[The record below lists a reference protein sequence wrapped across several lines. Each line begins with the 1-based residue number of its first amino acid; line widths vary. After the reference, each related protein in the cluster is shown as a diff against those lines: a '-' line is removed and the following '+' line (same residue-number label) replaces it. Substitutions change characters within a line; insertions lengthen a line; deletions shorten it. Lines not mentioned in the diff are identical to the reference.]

1 MSRRN
6 RLPKPVSRLVQELE
20 GHLSILRDN
29 YRKMQS
35 DRALVGLVA
44 ATLRVLVCRSS
55 GTEGLLWRLAE
66 RLSVSDEILLNT
78 HGGVDPDL
86 PLAKGLRL
94 CVVPIQRPGSIPPP
108 GFAEK
113 FPIQQESLRDVIKTC
128 EAVFT
133 LGKSLTHE
141 AIIKKIAEQI
151 GTAHSDDGIEPG
163 LATIEEV
170 LFLGRPMYVDI
181 LGLVSELVIE
191 VGERV
196 IASAVSTGDYRR
208 ERFSPLLTLSVHI
221 CLRELPL
228 GKVAVLSVRSH
239 TAALLVE
246 TFLHP
251 QSFVFKVTKD
261 VQNSTELSV
270 PLPQA
275 WAPGDDV
282 AFCLSYDQKARRLW
296 TLGPHVT
303 GDASE
308 DCDLGSVDGLSL
320 CVQQDGVSNHDPY
333 ILIKALTVHTRG
345 FSPEQ
350 VAQLPQMFQKR
361 SSEDPE

>member
-6 RLPKPVSRLVQELE
+6 RLPKPVSRLIQELE

-29 YRKMQS
+29 YRRMRA

-66 RLSVSDEILLNT
+66 RLTVSDEVLLHT
-78 HGGVDPDL
+78 HGGVNPDL

-94 CVVPIQRPGSIPPP
+94 CVVPIQRPGSMADPK
-108 GFAEK
+108 FTEK
-113 FPIQQESLRDVIKTC
+113 FPVQQESLRDVIKTC

-170 LFLGRPMYVDI
+170 LFFGRPMYVDI
-181 LGLVSELVIE
+181 LELLSELAME

-196 IASAVSTGDYRR
+196 IACAVSVGDYRR
-208 ERFSPLLTLSVHI
+208 ERFSPLMTISGHV
-221 CLRELPL
+221 CLREIPL
-228 GKVAVLSVRSH
+228 GRVGVLSMRSH

-246 TFLHP
+246 AFLHP
-251 QSFVFKVTKD
+251 QTFAFKVTKD
-261 VQNSTELSV
+261 GQNSTELSV
-270 PLPQA
+270 PLPQD

-282 AFCLSYDQKARRLW
+282 AFCLSYDQKVRRLW

-303 GDASE
+303 GDVSD
-308 DCDLGSVDGLSL
+308 DCDLGFVDGLSPSG
-320 CVQQDGVSNHDPY
+320 QPDGVSGSEPY
-333 ILIKALTVHTRG
+333 ILTKHLTVHTRE

-350 VAQLPQMFQKR
+350 VAQLPQMFKKK
-361 SSEDPE
+361 